1 MKENLVSLAKLL
13 ATDDEFNLAFSSR
26 GTDEEKYELAKT
38 KFTNLTRED
47 FSEFLE
53 KLHEVEKANFA
64 ELLPDELELISGG
77 AGGWATKLA
86 AAAMFVTALGATGV
100 MSQQADAFT
109 WTDSVS
115 AKIMDKVVNDQD
127 SEAVEKRK
135 KFVEGLATNPS
146 STKITSYNFVDQL
159 KEAGFSDDIVTKLNY
174 NVIKHQSTVNAKK
187 KGSEKIS
194 IREAILAELA
204 DLPSYQYL
212 DATDIDNLKRWLQR
226 DTNEVREILEK
237 LKEAAAAAKDEV
249 LTKACFVQLKLPEE
263 FSLNP
268 DKAYDV
274 VDTIDVNDGQQI
286 TVTNKVLMHIMFG
299 DYDEYGAFLAGGH
312 TVKSL
317 DLRDSIGNNVLER
330 DSNLKVNDEKASKD
344 YYFRRFG
351 YYPASKEKLANGFFT
366 YLVLQKYKEQKQFFF
381 PEAWT
386 WEDVKQAIKDTY
398 DKGEFVSAK
407 GHTCKVYTNPKN
419 KISTKIFLKPP
430 AGKILQLVTCYA
442 EAQTSI

>member
-1 MKENLVSLAKLL
+1 MIIGSGDDKMKENLVSLAKLL

-366 YLVLQKYKEQKQFFF
+366 
-381 PEAWT
+381 
-386 WEDVKQAIKDTY
+386 
-398 DKGEFVSAK
+398 
-407 GHTCKVYTNPKN
+407 
-419 KISTKIFLKPP
+419 
-430 AGKILQLVTCYA
+430 
-442 EAQTSI
+442 